1 MPGKK
6 TLPGNRQLTKRENEI
21 AQLITDGLS
30 NAMIAK
36 KLNISIQTVNTHRK
50 KIFKKLEVHK
60 AAELI
65 KKLSDKPF
73 HSLTVSNYFT

>member
-6 TLPGNRQLTKRENEI
+6 TVPGNRQLTKRENEI

-50 KIFKKLEVHK
+50 KNFKKLEVHK
-60 AAELI
+60 TVELFKKVSEINSAAG
-65 KKLSDKPF
+65 KK
-73 HSLTVSNYFT
+73 

>member
-6 TLPGNRQLTKRENEI
+6 TLPGNRQLTEREKEI

-50 KIFKKLEVHK
+50 KIFKKLEVHNIALLIK
-60 AAELI
+60 ELI
-65 KKLSDKPF
+65 NIDSKKLKKDGRK
-73 HSLTVSNYFT
+73 